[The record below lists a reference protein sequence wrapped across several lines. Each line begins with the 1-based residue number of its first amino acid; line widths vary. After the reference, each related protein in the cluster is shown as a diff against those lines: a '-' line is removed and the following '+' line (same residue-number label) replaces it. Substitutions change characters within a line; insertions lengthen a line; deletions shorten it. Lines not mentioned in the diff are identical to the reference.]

1 MKVELKIQTAIKKVI
16 VTDEHSA
23 SSYGIPVALVEGVA
37 YGPNDLLP
45 IWPDDELSCWLN
57 DAAKTV
63 IAAACLEM
71 SRIGEITEE
80 EIAFVR
86 KFYL

>member
-23 SSYGIPVALVEGVA
+23 SSYGIPAAVVEGVA

-45 IWPDDELSCWLN
+45 IWPDDELSWLN
-57 DAAKTV
+57 YAAKTV

-71 SRIGEITEE
+71 SRNGEITEE

>member
-1 MKVELKIQTAIKKVI
+1 MKFELKIQTAIKKVI
-16 VTDEHSA
+16 ISDEHSA
-23 SSYGIPVALVEGVA
+23 SSYGIPVAVVEGEA
-37 YGPNDLLP
+37 YGPDDLLP
-45 IWPDDELSCWLN
+45 IWPDDVLSWLN
-57 DAAKTV
+57 DSAKTV

-71 SRIGEITEE
+71 IRIGEITEE

>member
-1 MKVELKIQTAIKKVI
+1 MKVELKIQTAIKTVTI
-16 VTDEHSA
+16 TDEHSA
-23 SSYGIPVALVEGVA
+23 SSYGVPVAVVEGEA

-45 IWPDDELSCWLN
+45 IWANDELNWLN

-63 IAAACLEM
+63 VAAASLEM
-71 SRIGEITEE
+71 RKNGEITEA
-80 EIAFVR
+80 EIDFVR

>member
-1 MKVELKIQTAIKKVI
+1 MEVELKIQTAIKTVI
-16 VTDEHSA
+16 ITNEHSA
-23 SSYGIPVALVEGVA
+23 SSYGMPVAVVEGEA

-45 IWPDDELSCWLN
+45 IWPDDELSWLN
-57 DAAKTV
+57 GAAKTIV
-63 IAAACLEM
+63 ASASLEM
-71 SRIGEITEE
+71 SRNGEITEE